1 MENPIKYNTNPESL
15 ALKKG
20 NFWIGTGDV
29 SKGPTDVTGYWAGIT
44 PPLSGYTIYI
54 NKASNGPAI
63 YAAQDDN
70 QFVYYSNRLNNTSFT
85 SATQSLSYFSTQT
98 DRMVLNRDYEPLITS
113 GLTLLVDAGFTPSY
127 PRSGTT
133 IYDLGFS
140 GSNGTLTNGPSYSGS
155 NGGVL
160 VFDGIDDY
168 LTMGS
173 NGSGLVQGKSA
184 LTMGL
189 LFKMTSLADLR
200 GLIGTLN
207 YGCGANLGM
216 TASNTNL
223 VFYNDTSTCASV
235 SIPITPY
242 VQTNNWIY
250 AVATFDGNNSTI
262 YGIRNGTLS
271 QATLTLKTGSTNT
284 FSSSFRI
291 MGNNYSPYFTNG
303 ECIQAFVYDR
313 ALSQSEVVSNYQTLI
328 PRLVNENIV
337 TSGLVTYLDTGYRGS
352 YPTSGTTWFNLSANG
367 QNGSLVNTP
376 LFSSNY
382 GGAFILD
389 GTNDFFTVSG
399 VPTGTTYSAF
409 LWFFYDGQTQ
419 FAIKGHRT
427 FFATSTFRYQWDDN
441 FSTTSAS
448 GPFLDFNVASG
459 GINYAVF
466 QSVTPQTPSTLF
478 NQWHCVGF
486 TSDGTTLKNYFN
498 GVQVGGNVTLTKL
511 FSTDGNLRIA
521 YDGISGIG
529 SADYFFETGGLNYI
543 GPFMIYNRPL
553 SQTEITQNYNAQKS
567 RFGL

>member
-29 SKGPTDVTGYWAGIT
+29 AKGPTGVTGYWAGIT

-140 GSNGTLTNGPSYSGS
+140 GSNGTLTNSPSYSGS

-303 ECIQAFVYDR
+303 ECIQAFVYNR
-313 ALSQSEVVSNYQTLI
+313 ALSQSEVVSNYQALI

-337 TSGLVTYLDTGYRGS
+337 TNGLTFYVDAGYTGS
-352 YPTSGTTWFNLSANG
+352 YPTTGTTWYDVSGYGNNGTLTNGPTFNSANG
-367 QNGSLVNTP
+367 GSIV
-376 LFSSNY
+376 
-382 GGAFILD
+382 LD
-389 GTNDFFTVSG
+389 GTNDYIIESSPSNISNLEGNFTIEAFIKPTVSQYG
-399 VPTGTTYSAF
+399 NIVVLANSSFNLECQFIFTPSKVLVTKYGGTILVSSTDNSVSLNNWYQVIYSQENNVGKIYINGS
-409 LWFFYDGQTQ
+409 LN
-419 FAIKGHRT
+419 
-427 FFATSTFRYQWDDN
+427 ATS
-441 FSTTSAS
+441 
-448 GPFLDFNVASG
+448 NV
-459 GINYAVF
+459 V
-466 QSVTPQTPSTLF
+466 PQTATVANVLL
-478 NQWHCVGF
+478 
-486 TSDGTTLKNYFN
+486 GTYATNSPQSF
-498 GVQVGGNVTLTKL
+498 GGN
-511 FSTDGNLRIA
+511 
-521 YDGISGIG
+521 YGIVR
-529 SADYFFETGGLNYI
+529 
-543 GPFMIYNRPL
+543 IYNRAL
-553 SQTEITQNYNAQKS
+553 TSTEILQNFNAQKS
-567 RFGL
+567 RYGL